1 MGSGGMCIFCVNRFH
16 TAKLHDYLRPMDY
29 NIVKSLHIIFVVTW
43 FAGLFYIYRLFV
55 YHAEAETKDNPERD
69 ILLRQYRLMEYRL
82 WYIITWPSC
91 VLTLIFGTWLLVLN
105 PGYLSMPWMHL
116 KLFFILCLLL
126 YQWKGQLIYNRGKL
140 RPIGLSG
147 FKLRMWNEVGTI
159 LLVAIV
165 FVVVNKDSISWLWGA
180 LGLVGLGVVLTLAI
194 KAYKRVR
201 SDEMNEK

>member
-1 MGSGGMCIFCVNRFH
+1 MGIFCVNRFH
-16 TAKLHDYLRPMDY
+16 TAKLRDYLRPMDY
-29 NIVKSLHIIFVVTW
+29 NIVNNIVKSLHIIFVVTW

-55 YHAEAETKDNPERD
+55 YHAEAEAKDNPERD
-69 ILLRQYRLMEYRL
+69 ILLRQFRLMEYRL

-91 VLTLIFGTWLLVLN
+91 VLTLIFGVWLLVLN

-140 RPIGLSG
+140 RSIGLSG

-180 LGLVGLGVVLTLAI
+180 LGLVGLGIVLTLAI

-201 SDEMNEK
+201 NDEMKDQ

>member
-1 MGSGGMCIFCVNRFH
+1 MGIFCVNRFH
-16 TAKLHDYLRPMDY
+16 TAKLRDYLRPMDY

-55 YHAEAETKDNPERD
+55 YHAEAEAKDNPERD
-69 ILLRQYRLMEYRL
+69 ILLRQFRLMEYRL

-91 VLTLIFGTWLLVLN
+91 VLTLIFGVWLLVLN

-140 RPIGLSG
+140 RSIGLSG

-180 LGLVGLGVVLTLAI
+180 LGLVGLGIVLTLAI

-201 SDEMNEK
+201 NDEMKDQ

>member
-1 MGSGGMCIFCVNRFH
+1 VGGDGKCIFCVNRFH
-16 TAKLHDYLRPMDY
+16 VAKVHDYLRGMDY
-29 NIVKSLHIIFVVTW
+29 NIIKSLHIIFVVTW
-43 FAGLFYIYRLFV
+43 FAGLFYMFRLFV
-55 YHAEAETKDNPERD
+55 YHAEAEGKDNPERD

-91 VLTLIFGTWLLVLN
+91 VLTLFFGTTLLYLN

-116 KLFFILCLLL
+116 KLFFILCLLM
-126 YQWKGQLIYNRGKL
+126 YQWKGQKL
-140 RPIGLSG
+140 YSKGLNWPIGLSS

-180 LGLVGLGVVLTLAI
+180 LGLVGLGVLLTLAI

-201 SDEMNEK
+201 TDELKK

>member
-1 MGSGGMCIFCVNRFH
+1 
-16 TAKLHDYLRPMDY
+16 MDY

-69 ILLRQYRLMEYRL
+69 ILLHQFRLMEYRL

-91 VLTLIFGTWLLVLN
+91 VLTLIFGVWLLVLN

-140 RPIGLSG
+140 RSIGLSG

-180 LGLVGLGVVLTLAI
+180 LGLVGLGIVLTLAI

-201 SDEMNEK
+201 NDEMKDQ

>member
-1 MGSGGMCIFCVNRFH
+1 MGGDGKGIFCVNRFH
-16 TAKLHDYLRPMDY
+16 VPKLRDYLRAMDY
-29 NIVKSLHIIFVVTW
+29 NIFKSLHIIFVVTW
-43 FAGLFYIYRLFV
+43 FAGLFYMFRLFV
-55 YHAEAETKDNPERD
+55 YHAEAEQKDNPERD

-91 VLTLIFGTWLLVLN
+91 VLTLFFGAGLLYLN

-116 KLFFILCLLL
+116 KLFFIFCLLM
-126 YQWKGQLIYNRGKL
+126 YQWKGQKL
-140 RPIGLSG
+140 YSKGLVNSMGLSS

-180 LGLVGLGVVLTLAI
+180 LGLVGLGVLLTLAI

-201 SDEMNEK
+201 TDELNK

>member
-1 MGSGGMCIFCVNRFH
+1 
-16 TAKLHDYLRPMDY
+16 
-29 NIVKSLHIIFVVTW
+29 
-43 FAGLFYIYRLFV
+43 
-55 YHAEAETKDNPERD
+55 
-69 ILLRQYRLMEYRL
+69 
-82 WYIITWPSC
+82 
-91 VLTLIFGTWLLVLN
+91 
-105 PGYLSMPWMHL
+105 MPWMHL

-201 SDEMNEK
+201 SDEMKEK

>member
-1 MGSGGMCIFCVNRFH
+1 
-16 TAKLHDYLRPMDY
+16 MDY

-43 FAGLFYIYRLFV
+43 FAGLFYMFRLFV
-55 YHAEAETKDNPERD
+55 YHAEAEQKDNPERD
-69 ILLRQYRLMEYRL
+69 ILLRQYRLMEHRL

-91 VLTLIFGTWLLVLN
+91 ILTLFFGIGLLYLN

-116 KLFFILCLLL
+116 KLFFILCLLM
-126 YQWKGQLIYNRGKL
+126 YQWKGQKIYSKGLENS
-140 RPIGLSG
+140 IGLSG

-165 FVVVNKDSISWLWGA
+165 FIVVNKDSISWLWGA
-180 LGLVGLGVVLTLAI
+180 LGLVGLGVLLTLAI

-201 SDEMNEK
+201 TDELNK